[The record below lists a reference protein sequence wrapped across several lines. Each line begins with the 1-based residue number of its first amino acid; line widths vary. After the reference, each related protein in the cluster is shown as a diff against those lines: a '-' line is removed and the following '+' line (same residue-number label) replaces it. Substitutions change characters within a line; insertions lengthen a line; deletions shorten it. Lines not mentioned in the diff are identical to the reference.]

1 MKPVIFLAFANDRA
15 NGARY
20 LRNLPLE
27 HDQLREA
34 LRPAEQLGLCEVV
47 ERANASIKHLFDV
60 FQDRRYRDRIAVFH
74 YGGHADGYQL
84 LLEAAQ
90 PAHEVAHAGGLVAFF
105 ARQKGLQ
112 LVFLNGCTTQQQAQ
126 ELAQA
131 GVPAVIGTDSAIGD
145 EVATALATRFYLG
158 LGQQLPLRQAWDAAV
173 DELRTRVGDH
183 PRGML
188 RQGAEATPGYPWQW
202 LATPAGE
209 AWGLGVA
216 LHNRATA
223 AQADL
228 EQRIAATLDE
238 LAKER
243 LAQLAKRLR
252 QTRDLLAAYEEQLL
266 LSDEPKTQMRAQIE
280 IARQQAAIEKILAEM
295 RELSNQSET

>member
-1 MKPVIFLAFANDRA
+1 MKPVIFLAFANDRLDQ
-15 NGARY
+15 ARY

-47 ERANASIKHLFDV
+47 ERANASTKHLFDV

-84 LLEAAQ
+84 LLEQ
-90 PAHEVAHAGGLVAFF
+90 GTAHGGGLVAFL

-112 LVFLNGCTTQQQAQ
+112 LVFFNGCTTQQQAQ

-131 GVPAVIGTDSAIGD
+131 GVPAVVGTYSAIGD

-158 LGQQLPLRQAWDAAV
+158 VGQQLPLRQAWDAAV
-173 DELRTRVGDH
+173 DELRARVGDH

-188 RQGAEATPGYPWQW
+188 RHGAETTPDFPWQW

-209 AWGLGVA
+209 AWGLGAA

-223 AQADL
+223 AQASL

-243 LAQLAKRLR
+243 LTQLAKRLR

-266 LSDEPKTQMRAQIE
+266 LSDDPKTQMRAEREIE
-280 IARQQAAIEKILAEM
+280 RQQATIEKILTEM
-295 RELSNQSET
+295 RELTNGQP